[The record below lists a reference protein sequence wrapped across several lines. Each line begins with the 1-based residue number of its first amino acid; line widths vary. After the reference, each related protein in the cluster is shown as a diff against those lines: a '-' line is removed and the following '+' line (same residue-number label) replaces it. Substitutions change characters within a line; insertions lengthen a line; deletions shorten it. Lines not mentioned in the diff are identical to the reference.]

1 MESADTAAE
10 TLPDDVDGVHPDGSG
25 AEGGGGASNGGGGA
39 AGGHGPG
46 ARGPGKRGGGL
57 APALGFVGLLRWL
70 WTQLTSMRTALVL
83 LFALAVAAV
92 PGSLIPQRN
101 VSPIRVSD
109 FIEQHPTLGPIY
121 DQLGLFAVFSSA
133 WFSAIYL
140 LLFVSLVGCIVP
152 RVAVYARA
160 LRTPP
165 PRTPRNLARLP
176 AYATAS
182 LIDDETADE
191 VLDRAA
197 EALQGRR
204 YRVLRQEGSVA
215 AERGYLREAGN
226 LVFHLSLLSLLV
238 GVAIGG
244 LYGFRGTSVVIVG
257 QGFANNITQYDDL
270 SAGGWFAEDRLQP
283 FTIGVKQFRVAF
295 ETGPVQTGAARLFEL
310 DTEVT
315 ERPGATPYE
324 QTIEVNHPLRVDG
337 TTVHLIGHGYA
348 PVVKVTDGD
357 GNVAFSG
364 PVVFLPQ
371 DGNFS
376 SAGVIKV
383 PDGRPERLAFE
394 GIFAPTAKVDKQGP
408 RSLFP
413 DLVDPALYINAWYGA
428 PKTETG
434 QPENVYSLDS
444 TGLTQLKDPKGDPL
458 RILLR
463 PGTSYELPDGKGTIE
478 MVGVT
483 RWVKLQMSST
493 PGIAVVLGSIG
504 AAVLGLCLS
513 LFVRPRRVWVRV
525 REGGVGESG
534 GGSRLIEV
542 GGLDRADARAGLSED
557 VAELADELGVSENP
571 GVSDEPGASPGSA
584 VPKVSGVSE
593 MSGVSEQSGDETE
606 EKQ

>member
-1 MESADTAAE
+1 MSVESVDDDVQIDSETAAE
-10 TLPDDVDGVHPDGSG
+10 TETG
-25 AEGGGGASNGGGGA
+25 AHGGGAGGDSGDGSADGGP
-39 AGGHGPG
+39 GGHPNQGTGGSGGPD
-46 ARGPGKRGGGL
+46 KRGKGL

-121 DQLGLFAVFSSA
+121 DKVGLFAVFSSA

-140 LLFVSLVGCIVP
+140 LLFISLIGCIIP

-176 AYATAS
+176 AYATAAV
-182 LIDDETADE
+182 LDEETADE
-191 VLDRAA
+191 VLDQAA
-197 EALQGRR
+197 VSLQRQR
-204 YRVLRQEGSVA
+204 YRVLRQDGSVA

-226 LVFHLSLLSLLV
+226 LVFHLSLLVLLV

-257 QGFANNITQYDDL
+257 QGFANNVTQYDDL
-270 SAGGWFAEDRLQP
+270 SAGGWFSEDGLKP
-283 FTIGVKQFRVAF
+283 FTIRVKEFRVAF

-315 ERPGATPYE
+315 DQPGATPYAK
-324 QTIEVNHPLRVDG
+324 TIEVNHPLRVDG

-394 GIFAPTAKVDKQGP
+394 GIFAPTAKVDSQGP

-413 DLVDPALYINAWYGA
+413 DLIDPALYINAWYGP

-434 QPENVYSLDS
+434 QPENVYSLDTS
-444 TGLTQLKDPKGDPL
+444 GLTQLKNPNGEPL

-463 PGTSYELPDGKGTIE
+463 PGTSYQLPDGKGTIE
-478 MVGVT
+478 LVGVT
-483 RWVKLQMSST
+483 RWVKLQMSAT
-493 PGIAVVLGSIG
+493 PGIAVVLSAIG

-525 REGGVGESG
+525 RESD

-542 GGLDRADARAGLSED
+542 GGLDRADARGGLSDD
-557 VAELADELGVSENP
+557 VAELAGELGVSE
-571 GVSDEPGASPGSA
+571 GSGEPEGPDVREPA
-584 VPKVSGVSE
+584 
-593 MSGVSEQSGDETE
+593 GDETE

>member
-1 MESADTAAE
+1 MSVESVDSDAQIGAETAAE
-10 TLPDDVDGVHPDGSG
+10 TQTGTNGQGAGSG
-25 AEGGGGASNGGGGA
+25 SDK
-39 AGGHGPG
+39 
-46 ARGPGKRGGGL
+46 GKGL

-121 DQLGLFAVFSSA
+121 DKLGLFAVFSSA

-140 LLFVSLVGCIVP
+140 LLFISLIGCIVP

-160 LRTPP
+160 LRTQPP
-165 PRTPRNLARLP
+165 KTPRNLARLP
-176 AYATAS
+176 AYATATVH
-182 LIDDETADE
+182 DDETVED
-191 VLDRAA
+191 VLDQAA
-197 EALQGRR
+197 ASLKRQH
-204 YRVLRQEGSVA
+204 YRVLRLDDSVA

-226 LVFHLSLLSLLV
+226 LVFHLSLLTLLV

-257 QGFANNITQYDDL
+257 QGFANNVTQYDDL
-270 SAGGWFAEDRLQP
+270 SAGGWFSEDGLQP
-283 FTIGVKQFRVAF
+283 FTIRVKEFRVAF

-315 ERPGATPYE
+315 ARPGATPYD

-348 PVVKVTDGD
+348 PVVKVTDGE
-357 GNVAFSG
+357 GNVAYSG

-371 DGNFS
+371 DGNFT

-394 GIFAPTAKVDKQGP
+394 GIFAPTAKVDSQGP

-413 DLVDPALYINAWYGA
+413 DLVDPALYINAWYGP

-434 QPENVYSLDS
+434 QAENVYALDT
-444 TGLTQLKDPKGDPL
+444 TGLTQMKDSKGELL

-463 PGTSYELPDGKGTIE
+463 PGTSYKLPDGKGTIE

-513 LFVRPRRVWVRV
+513 LFIRPRRVWVRV
-525 REGGVGESG
+525 REDGA
-534 GGSRLIEV
+534 GSRLIEV
-542 GGLDRADARAGLSED
+542 GGLDRADARGGLSED
-557 VAELADELGVSENP
+557 VAELADELGVSE
-571 GVSDEPGASPGSA
+571 EPDAPEE
-584 VPKVSGVSE
+584 SGVQEST
-593 MSGVSEQSGDETE
+593 GDETE

>member
-1 MESADTAAE
+1 M
-10 TLPDDVDGVHPDGSG
+10 
-25 AEGGGGASNGGGGA
+25 
-39 AGGHGPG
+39 
-46 ARGPGKRGGGL
+46 
-57 APALGFVGLLRWL
+57 
-70 WTQLTSMRTALVL
+70 
-83 LFALAVAAV
+83 
-92 PGSLIPQRN
+92 
-101 VSPIRVSD
+101 
-109 FIEQHPTLGPIY
+109 
-121 DQLGLFAVFSSA
+121 
-133 WFSAIYL
+133 
-140 LLFVSLVGCIVP
+140 
-152 RVAVYARA
+152 
-160 LRTPP
+160 
-165 PRTPRNLARLP
+165 
-176 AYATAS
+176 
-182 LIDDETADE
+182 
-191 VLDRAA
+191 
-197 EALQGRR
+197 
-204 YRVLRQEGSVA
+204 
-215 AERGYLREAGN
+215 
-226 LVFHLSLLSLLV
+226 
-238 GVAIGG
+238 
-244 LYGFRGTSVVIVG
+244 
-257 QGFANNITQYDDL
+257 
-270 SAGGWFAEDRLQP
+270 
-283 FTIGVKQFRVAF
+283 
-295 ETGPVQTGAARLFEL
+295 QTGAARLFEL

-315 ERPGATPYE
+315 ERPGATAYA

-413 DLVDPALYINAWYGA
+413 DLVDPALYINVWYGP

-525 REGGVGESG
+525 RESDT
-534 GGSRLIEV
+534 GSRLIEV

-557 VAELADELGVSENP
+557 VAELADELGGPDGPEQLGKPEQLDGPEQPSESAGSDASGYSANRSNP
-571 GVSDEPGASPGSA
+571 GMRRRRSSEPRVLLQRRCGRCGGDLSAGDDGSCRRVGGRSSVAGRGPG
-584 VPKVSGVSE
+584 
-593 MSGVSEQSGDETE
+593 
-606 EKQ
+606 

>member
-1 MESADTAAE
+1 MADVETKPGTAPA
-10 TLPDDVDGVHPDGSG
+10 TQAGADGGDGGSG
-25 AEGGGGASNGGGGA
+25 AGGRSAERPDGD
-39 AGGHGPG
+39 PG
-46 ARGPGKRGGGL
+46 RGL
-57 APALGFVGLLRWL
+57 APALGLVGSLRWL

-92 PGSLIPQRN
+92 PGSLIPQRDI
-101 VSPIRVSD
+101 SPIRVGD
-109 FIEQHPTLGPIY
+109 FIADHPTLGPLY
-121 DQLGLFAVFSSA
+121 DKVGLFDVFSSA

-152 RVAVYARA
+152 RVMVYATA

-165 PRTPRNLARLP
+165 PRTPRNLSRLP
-176 AYATAS
+176 AYGTAP
-182 LIDDETADE
+182 LPDVETDDL
-191 VLDRAA
+191 LDHA
-197 EALQGRR
+197 EQELKQQR
-204 YRVLRQEGSVA
+204 YRVVRHDEGSSVS

-226 LVFHLSLLSLLV
+226 LVFHLSLVTLLI

-257 QGFANNITQYDDL
+257 QGFANNVTQYDDL
-270 SAGGWFAEDRLQP
+270 TSGAWFADDQLQP
-283 FTIGVKQFRVAF
+283 FTIGVRQFKVAF

-315 ERPGATPYE
+315 DRPGTAPYA

-348 PVVKVTDGD
+348 PVVTVKDAD

-371 DGNFS
+371 DGNFT

-394 GIFAPTAKVDKQGP
+394 GIFAPTAQVDERGP

-413 DLVDPALYINAWYGA
+413 DALDPALYINVWYGP
-428 PKTETG
+428 PKAETG
-434 QPENVYSLDS
+434 QPESVYSLDT
-444 TGLTQLKDPKGDPL
+444 TGLTQLEGKGGDPL

-463 PGTSYELPDGKGTIE
+463 PGTSYTLPDGKGSIE
-478 MVGVT
+478 LTGVS
-483 RWVKLQMSST
+483 RWVKLQMSAT
-493 PGIAVVLGSIG
+493 PGIGIVLGSIG

-525 REGGVGESG
+525 RTGD

-542 GGLDRADARAGLSED
+542 GGLDRADARAGLTED
-557 VAELADELGVSENP
+557 VAELTDRLG
-571 GVSDEPGASPGSA
+571 ARA
-584 VPKVSGVSE
+584 VARTDAGGTKES
-593 MSGVSEQSGDETE
+593 T
-606 EKQ
+606 

>member
-1 MESADTAAE
+1 MESVDSDAKIDADATDE
-10 TLPDDVDGVHPDGSG
+10 TQPGTDDGGANGGRGGDDG
-25 AEGGGGASNGGGGA
+25 AGGGGRRG
-39 AGGHGPG
+39 
-46 ARGPGKRGGGL
+46 RGPGGSDKGKGL
-57 APALGFVGLLRWL
+57 APTLGFVGLLRWL

-140 LLFVSLVGCIVP
+140 LLFVSLIGCIVP

-176 AYATAS
+176 AYTTAA
-182 LIDDETADE
+182 LADDETADE
-191 VLDRAA
+191 VLDQAA
-197 EALQGRR
+197 ASLKRQR
-204 YRVLRQEGSVA
+204 YRVRREDGSVA

-226 LVFHLSLLSLLV
+226 LVFHLSLLVLLV

-257 QGFANNITQYDDL
+257 QGFANNVTQYDDM
-270 SAGGWFAEDRLQP
+270 SAGGWFSEDGLKP

-295 ETGPVQTGAARLFEL
+295 ETGAVQTGAARLFEL

-315 ERPGATPYE
+315 ERPGATPYQ

-348 PVVKVTDGD
+348 PVLKVTDGA

-383 PDGRPERLAFE
+383 PDGRPNRLAFE
-394 GIFAPTAKVDKQGP
+394 GIFAPTAKVDSQGP

-413 DLVDPALYINAWYGA
+413 DLLDPALYINAWYG
-428 PKTETG
+428 PPRTETG
-434 QPENVYSLDS
+434 QPENVYSLDTS
-444 TGLTQLKDPKGDPL
+444 GLTQLKNPKGEPL

-483 RWVKLQMSST
+483 RWVKLQMSAT
-493 PGIAVVLGSIG
+493 PGIAVVLGAIG

-513 LFVRPRRVWVRV
+513 LFVRPRRVWVRI
-525 REGGVGESG
+525 REDSEGL
-534 GGSRLIEV
+534 RLIEV

-557 VAELADELGVSENP
+557 VAELAGELGASE
-571 GVSDEPGASPGSA
+571 D
-584 VPKVSGVSE
+584 
-593 MSGVSEQSGDETE
+593 SGDETE
-606 EKQ
+606 ESQ

>member
-1 MESADTAAE
+1 MTDTQTE
-10 TLPDDVDGVHPDGSG
+10 PTTMPGDDAGQ
-25 AEGGGGASNGGGGA
+25 GGGDG
-39 AGGHGPG
+39 
-46 ARGPGKRGGGL
+46 RGGRNHGSDDRGRRDL
-57 APALGFVGLLRWL
+57 APSLGFRGTLRWL
-70 WTQLTSMRTALVL
+70 WAQLTSMRTALVL

-92 PGSLIPQRN
+92 PGSLIPQRD

-109 FIEQHPTLGPIY
+109 FITEHPTLGPLY
-121 DQLGLFAVFSSA
+121 DKVGLFNVFSSA

-152 RVAVYARA
+152 RVLVYARA
-160 LRTPP
+160 LRNPP

-176 AYATAS
+176 AYATSAPAQDDTDEDLLELAAVS
-182 LIDDETADE
+182 LKG
-191 VLDRAA
+191 
-197 EALQGRR
+197 QR
-204 YRVLRQEGSVA
+204 YRIVRHDGSVA

-226 LVFHLSLLSLLV
+226 LVFHLSLLTLLV

-270 SAGGWFAEDRLQP
+270 TTGAWFSDDQLQP
-283 FTIGVKQFRVAF
+283 FTIGVKQFRVEF

-315 ERPGATPYE
+315 DRPGATPYA

-348 PVVKVTDGD
+348 PLVTVKDGD

-364 PVVFLPQ
+364 PVIFLPQ
-371 DGNFS
+371 DGNFT
-376 SAGVIKV
+376 SAGVIKA

-394 GIFAPTAKVDKQGP
+394 GIFAPTAKVDEQGP

-413 DLVDPALYINAWYGA
+413 DALDPALYVNVWSGP

-434 QPENVYSLDS
+434 DPENVYSLD
-444 TGLTQLKDPKGDPL
+444 TAGLTQLKDDKGEPL

-463 PGTSYELPDGKGTIE
+463 PGTSYTLPDGKGSIE
-478 MVGVT
+478 MTGVT
-483 RWVKLQMSST
+483 RWVKLQMSAT
-493 PGIAVVLGSIG
+493 PGIALVLGSIG

-513 LFVRPRRVWVRV
+513 LFIRPRRVWVRV
-525 REGGVGESG
+525 RTSDE
-534 GGSRLIEV
+534 GSRLIEV
-542 GGLDRADARAGLSED
+542 GGLDRADARAGLTED
-557 VAELADELGVSENP
+557 VAELAERLGTTAGTKES
-571 GVSDEPGASPGSA
+571 
-584 VPKVSGVSE
+584 
-593 MSGVSEQSGDETE
+593 T
-606 EKQ
+606 

>member
-1 MESADTAAE
+1 MESVDSDAQIDAETAAE
-10 TLPDDVDGVHPDGSG
+10 TQTGSQ
-25 AEGGGGASNGGGGA
+25 GGA
-39 AGGHGPG
+39 ADGG
-46 ARGPGKRGGGL
+46 RGGDGGAGGDDRPRRGAGGSGKGKGL

-176 AYATAS
+176 AYSTAS
-182 LIDDETADE
+182 LVDDETADE
-191 VLDRAA
+191 VLDHAA
-197 EALQGRR
+197 ASLKRQH
-204 YRVLRQEGSVA
+204 YRVLRQDGSVA

-226 LVFHLSLLSLLV
+226 LVFHLSLLALLV

-283 FTIGVKQFRVAF
+283 FTVRVKQFRVAF

-315 ERPGATPYE
+315 ERPGATPYR

-394 GIFAPTAKVDKQGP
+394 GIFAPTAKVDSQGP

-413 DLVDPALYINAWYGA
+413 DLVDPALYINAWYGP

-444 TGLTQLKDPKGDPL
+444 TGLTQLKNPKGEPL

-463 PGTSYELPDGKGTIE
+463 PGTSYQLPDGKGTIE

-483 RWVKLQMSST
+483 RWVKLQMSAT

-525 REGGVGESG
+525 REGE

-557 VAELADELGVSENP
+557 VTELAAELGVPAEPDGVP
-571 GVSDEPGASPGSA
+571 GEPGAVRESDGPAESGGSEE
-584 VPKVSGVSE
+584 SGVLEST
-593 MSGVSEQSGDETE
+593 GNETE